1 MQNYLL
7 FIFDILCLP
16 ITLMRLLLIY
26 YNGSKY
32 NIKGLQFLDVMLHSN
47 DPYFN
52 INNNLIINTLSNDLR
67 VCVRDDSRLYPKDIK
82 CFLENSESTLT
93 IVPNKKDIPNNEL
106 NAELNNNRELD
117 DDFVIRQNIFNTT
130 DKKSTVKIEE
140 EDSSCISNKYS
151 DDRDELDDNE
161 LDDNELD
168 ENTSD
173 LTESISEKAHIR
185 LNDEVEKFY
194 KTIDD

>member
-82 CFLENSESTLT
+82 CFLENSESTLN
-93 IVPNKKDIPNNEL
+93 IVSNTKEIPNNEI
-106 NAELNNNRELD
+106 NTELNNNRELD
-117 DDFVIRQNIFNTT
+117 DDFVIKKNIFNTT
-130 DKKSTVKIEE
+130 DKKSTVKTEE

-151 DDRDELDDNE
+151 SEDRDE

-168 ENTSD
+168 ENTSN

-194 KTIDD
+194 KTIDK